1 MRKFSKKAIMM
12 LVITTLLLT
21 FSVGSTVAFLVDKA
35 DEVENTFKP
44 ASATTDIVEKTDG
57 AKKTS
62 ITIFNA
68 ESSIDVYVRV
78 AIIANWVN
86 DQDQIMGVAPLTVT
100 LNEGWFRGADGYYY
114 HKAPVKAGTSSSDML
129 KNTNPIVLTKQEE
142 TGYRMQVTVIHQSI
156 QAQPT
161 STVDNVWNVTLSGD
175 QISSQP

>member
-1 MRKFSKKAIMM
+1 MKKFSKKAIMM
-12 LVITTLLLT
+12 LVITALLLT
-21 FSVGSTVAFLVDKA
+21 CTVSSTVAYLVDKA

-44 ASATTDIVEKTDG
+44 ANATTDIVEITDG

-62 ITIFNA
+62 ITIYNA
-68 ESSIDVYVRV
+68 INSIDVYVRV
-78 AIIANWVN
+78 AIIANWIN
-86 DQDQIMGVAPLTVT
+86 DDGQIMGTAPLTVSLKDT
-100 LNEGWFRGADGYYY
+100 WFQGEDGYYY
-114 HKAPVKAGTSSSDML
+114 HKAPVKANTSSSEML
-129 KNTNPIVLTKQEE
+129 ASPIELTKDSS

>member
-1 MRKFSKKAIMM
+1 MKKFSKKAIMM
-12 LVITTLLLT
+12 LVITALLLT
-21 FSVGSTVAFLVDKA
+21 CTVSSTVAYLVDKA

-57 AKKTS
+57 AQKTS
-62 ITIFNA
+62 ITISNA
-68 ESSIDVYVRV
+68 ASSIDVYVRV

-161 STVDNVWNVTLSGD
+161 STVDTVWNVTLSGD